1 MIKLEHVD
9 KYFGDLHVL
18 KDVNLE
24 VAEGEKLV
32 IIGPS
37 GSGKSTLLRV
47 LDGKLRPTQGSVRYG
62 AGAKPSV
69 FEQQQLRRAGTV
81 ESVIWD
87 KYPQMTELD
96 VRSHLARLDFKG
108 EDVFKPCS
116 ALSGGELAR
125 LRFAEMLLEKP
136 NLMFLDEPTN
146 HLDIY
151 TREHLGEALRAY
163 EGTLILVTHD
173 RYLMNSLG
181 CPVLYLENGMATLY
195 ANYEAMMHRDT
206 SAPVNKKEE
215 KAEKP
220 VWGKEQRRKKAQ
232 LRQDIKA
239 VEDELE
245 ALTLK
250 IMDLEAAVNDPEV
263 LRDHIR
269 LREVCDELDDARF
282 HETELEARWEALV
295 EQQEQ
300 MEAEEGE

>member
-1 MIKLEHVD
+1 M
-9 KYFGDLHVL
+9 
-18 KDVNLE
+18 
-24 VAEGEKLV
+24 
-32 IIGPS
+32 
-37 GSGKSTLLRV
+37 
-47 LDGKLRPTQGSVRYG
+47 
-62 AGAKPSV
+62 
-69 FEQQQLRRAGTV
+69 
-81 ESVIWD
+81 
-87 KYPQMTELD
+87 
-96 VRSHLARLDFKG
+96 
-108 EDVFKPCS
+108 
-116 ALSGGELAR
+116 
-125 LRFAEMLLEKP
+125 RFAEMLLEKP

-181 CPVLYLENGMATLY
+181 CPVLYLENGTATLY

-206 SAPVNKKEE
+206 FAPVNKKEE